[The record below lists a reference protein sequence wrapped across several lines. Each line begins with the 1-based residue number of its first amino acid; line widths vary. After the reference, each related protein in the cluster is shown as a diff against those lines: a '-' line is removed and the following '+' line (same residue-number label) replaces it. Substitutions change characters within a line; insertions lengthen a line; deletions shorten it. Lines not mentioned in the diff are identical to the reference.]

1 MIDTSFIKETDK
13 DSGSQILSYNKS
25 YEAYYDIK
33 PEKKKD
39 TAELYFT
46 KEQIKDQLKII
57 TSSLKTFKGYFI
69 KNCNTIVK
77 SIHKQVNK
85 LTESDGSKLRIKK
98 QLLIQIFESE
108 LSYLK
113 ELVKTPKLTLFLRKH
128 IELKLDIYLMAIEF
142 AMPKFTQKG

>member
-13 DSGSQILSYNKS
+13 DAGSQILSYNKS

-57 TSSLKTFKGYFI
+57 TSS
-69 KNCNTIVK
+69 C
-77 SIHKQVNK
+77 
-85 LTESDGSKLRIKK
+85 
-98 QLLIQIFESE
+98 
-108 LSYLK
+108 
-113 ELVKTPKLTLFLRKH
+113 
-128 IELKLDIYLMAIEF
+128 
-142 AMPKFTQKG
+142 AMMERV